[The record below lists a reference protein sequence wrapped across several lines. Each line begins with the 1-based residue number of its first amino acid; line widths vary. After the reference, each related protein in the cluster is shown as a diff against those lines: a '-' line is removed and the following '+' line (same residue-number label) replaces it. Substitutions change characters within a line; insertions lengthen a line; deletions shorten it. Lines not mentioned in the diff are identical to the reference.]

1 MIKESKRLRIA
12 ILGSR
17 GIPARYGG
25 YETVVQEL
33 STGLAKEGFEVYV
46 SCESRGLK
54 MKPFGTYKGVRL
66 IYFPVISAIRN
77 VSEVLTYDM
86 LSVFWATFRADIIY
100 MVGEASILTLIFPR
114 LLRKKVIVNVDGL
127 ESSRRQFNPLLRF
140 LLRFVET
147 VAKKIANYI
156 VVDSYAMAAIY
167 SQIRNVTPI
176 YIPNGIREIKPLDN
190 ETMRS
195 FNIKKGEYYLV
206 IARLIPDNNIDLIIE
221 GFSGVNSRKKLAIV
235 GPLDKSD
242 YVTSLLSRKN
252 EKILFLGG
260 IYDQR
265 LQRTLRHN
273 CFAYIHGHEKGGT
286 NPSLVEALSCRNVI
300 LALDVVFNREV
311 AEKSALYFKKDP
323 DDLKKK
329 IELLEGNWERTRL
342 MKDAYTVYKRKYT
355 VEIMLGAFTRFIS
368 DIEGIRPTSKCPNK
382 K

>member
-1 MIKESKRLRIA
+1 MIKESKRPRIA

-33 STGLAKEGFEVYV
+33 STGLAREGFEVYV

-77 VSEVLTYDM
+77 ISEVLTYDM
-86 LSVFWATFRADIIY
+86 LSVFWATFKADIIY
-100 MVGEASILTLIFPR
+100 MVGQASILTLIFPR
-114 LLRKKVIVNVDGL
+114 LLRKKVVVNVDGL
-127 ESSRRQFNPLLRF
+127 ESSRRKFNPLLRF

-147 VAKKIANYI
+147 IAKKIANYI
-156 VVDSYAMAAIY
+156 VVDSYAMGAIY
-167 SQIRNVTPI
+167 GRIRNVTPV

-190 ETMRS
+190 ETLRS

-221 GFSGVNSRKKLAIV
+221 GLSGVNSRKKLAIV
-235 GPLDKSD
+235 GPLDKSP
-242 YVTSLLSRKN
+242 YVRSLLSRKN

-286 NPSLVEALSCRNVI
+286 NPSLVEALSCRSVI

-329 IELLEGNWERTRL
+329 IELLEGSLERARL

-355 VEIMLGAFTRFIS
+355 VEIMLDAFTRFIM
-368 DIEGIRPTSKCPNK
+368 DIEGTRSTFKCPNK